1 MTMKSS
7 TLKNMITLA
16 VLAATMLLTASAFA
30 QGDTTQYRAT
40 IPFEFQVAG
49 KMLPAGYYN
58 IRLTDH
64 FVQFQ
69 NLETNKG
76 VGVVAVRTE
85 QKSTAVKDTLDFH
98 VYGKQYFV
106 SNLWFQGSQSGRAVL
121 LSKAEQEIA
130 RQVHG
135 NPVVL
140 AMKLKK

>member
-7 TLKNMITLA
+7 TLKNMITVA

-30 QGDTTQYRAT
+30 QGETNQYRT
-40 IPFEFQVAG
+40 NIPFAFQVGG
-49 KMLPAGYYN
+49 KILPAGYYN

-76 VGVVAVRTE
+76 VGVVAIRTE
-85 QKSTAVKDTLDFH
+85 QKHSAEKNSMEFN

-106 SNLWFQGSQSGRAVL
+106 SNLWFQGSQSGRSVI

-130 RQVHG
+130 RQG
-135 NPVVL
+135 PGSPVVL

>member
-1 MTMKSS
+1 MKSS

-30 QGDTTQYRAT
+30 QGDTTQYRAN
-40 IPFEFQVAG
+40 IPFEFQLAG

-76 VGVVAVRTE
+76 VGVVVARAE
-85 QKSTAVKDTLDFH
+85 QKRTAEKDTLVFN

-106 SNLWFQGSQSGRAVL
+106 SSLWFAGSQSGRSVL

-130 RQVHG
+130 RQASEDH
-135 NPVVL
+135 VVL

>member
-1 MTMKSS
+1 MKSS
-7 TLKNMITLA
+7 TLKNMITVA

-30 QGDTTQYRAT
+30 QGETNQYRAN
-40 IPFEFQVAG
+40 IPFDFQVSG
-49 KMLPAGYYN
+49 KTLPAGDYN

-64 FVQFQ
+64 FIQIQ
-69 NLETNKG
+69 NVDTNKG
-76 VGVVAVRTE
+76 VGVVTTRTE
-85 QKSTAVKDTLDFH
+85 RKRTAEKDALEFN